1 MVADTPS
8 RLGAVDVL
16 RGFALLGMI
25 LVHVRERSQEASGLL
40 DLVGWAVYLLVESKS
55 WATFAFLFGVGFA
68 LQLRS
73 AARSGR
79 PFVPTYLRRLAAL
92 AMFGIAAEVFFGYH
106 VLFSY
111 ALCGLA
117 LLLLHTWPTP
127 RLVLA
132 AVVVSMSFGA
142 WNVGTWAYTRQV
154 HGPDAAAAA
163 VTARVTEVRRQAKT
177 LAAAERRP
185 DYTAL
190 VAARGRHFWWKLTG
204 SAQRRW
210 ILWITDVSL
219 ALFILGLLAVR
230 AGFIDDPSRHRQAI
244 RGWMAFG
251 AASWLMTWLVL
262 DRLPTAYAP
271 SLIAVHVNHG
281 LWLIR
286 EQWLAFTYIGAVLLL
301 MAGHPVWM
309 QRLSWMAA
317 VGRMPLT
324 NYFVQIAVL
333 DVLTSAYGF
342 GLRFH
347 PALIPVIT
355 LAIFL
360 AEVALS
366 RAWLVR
372 FSRGPLEWVWQ
383 SLASAARQPLR
394 RPVTSP
400 ASA

>member
-8 RLGAVDVL
+8 RLGAVDIL

-25 LVHVRERSQEASGLL
+25 LVHVRGRSQEAGGWL
-40 DLVGWAVYLLVESKS
+40 DLFGWAVYVGVESKS

-73 AARSGR
+73 AQKSGR
-79 PFVPTYLRRLAAL
+79 PFVATYLRRLAAL

-111 ALCGLA
+111 AVCGVA
-117 LLLLHTWPTP
+117 LLLVHTWPTR

-142 WNVGTWAYTRQV
+142 WNVGAWAYTRQV
-154 HGPDAAAAA
+154 YGPEAAAAA
-163 VTARVTEVRRQAKT
+163 VTARATEARRQAET
-177 LAAAERRP
+177 LTAAERRP

-204 SAQRRW
+204 SAQRW
-210 ILWITDVSL
+210 IMWVTDVSL

-230 AGFIDDPSRHRQAI
+230 AGYIDDPSRHRRAI
-244 RGWMAFG
+244 RGWMLFG
-251 AASWLMTWLVL
+251 VASWLLTWLVL
-262 DRLPTAYAP
+262 DWLPTGYAP
-271 SLIAVHVNHG
+271 PRIAVHVNHL
-281 LWLIR
+281 LWLFR

-301 MAGHPVWM
+301 VAGNAVWL
-309 QRLSWMAA
+309 QRLSWLAS

-324 NYFVQIAVL
+324 NYFLQIAAI
-333 DVLTSAYGF
+333 DILTSAYGF
-342 GLRFH
+342 GLAFH
-347 PALIPVIT
+347 PALVPVVT

-383 SLASAARQPLR
+383 SMASAARQPLR
-394 RPVTSP
+394 RPLTSP
-400 ASA
+400 ASV

>member
-1 MVADTPS
+1 MVAETPS

-25 LVHVRERSQEASGLL
+25 LVHVREKSQESAGVL
-40 DLVGWAVYLLVESKS
+40 DLIGWAVYLLVESKS

-73 AARSGR
+73 AERSGR
-79 PFVPTYLRRLAAL
+79 PFVAMYLRRLAAL
-92 AMFGIAAEVFFGYH
+92 AAFGIAAEVLFGYH

-117 LLLLHTWPTP
+117 LLLAHTWPTR
-127 RLVLA
+127 RLVAA

-142 WNVGTWAYTRQV
+142 WHVGAWAYTRQV
-154 HGPDAAAAA
+154 HGPAAAAA
-163 VTARVTEVRRQAKT
+163 AITARVTEVRRQAET

-190 VAARGRHFWWKLTG
+190 VAARARHFWWKLTG
-204 SAQRRW
+204 STQRRW
-210 ILWITDVSL
+210 ILWVTDVSL

-230 AGFIDDPSRHRQAI
+230 AGFIDDPSRHHRAI
-244 RGWMAFG
+244 RGWMLFG
-251 AASWLMTWLVL
+251 VVSWLLTWLVL
-262 DRLPTAYAP
+262 DWLPTGYAP
-271 SLIAVHVNHG
+271 RPIAVHLNHV
-281 LWLIR
+281 LWLVR

-301 MAGHPVWM
+301 LAGNAVWL
-309 QRLSWMAA
+309 QRLSWMAS

-342 GLRFH
+342 GLAFH
-347 PALIPVIT
+347 PALIPAVT

-366 RAWLVR
+366 RAWLAR
-372 FSRGPLEWVWQ
+372 FSRGPLEWAWQ
-383 SLASAARQPLR
+383 SIASASRQPLR
-394 RPVTSP
+394 RSVTSP